1 MCGFIFAA
9 ATKPVTEFVHSAH
22 LRQLHRGPDGEG
34 FHFEKVNQTYL
45 GMAHQRLAIVDLSD
59 NGFQPMISSS
69 GRLRIL
75 YNGEIYN
82 HQQLAQD
89 YKLQNL
95 KSTCDTEVVVEL
107 VEKLGIDKACSLFNG
122 MWSFILQDQKTM
134 QVFISRDRFG
144 KKPLYFYQSK
154 NGIYI
159 ASEMHTLIGALDRE
173 YTINPLVA
181 SRFLSQSL
189 QNIDNNSWIKEINSF
204 PAANIAEIDL
214 NNLTRGIHSNR
225 VYWHPSLNNII
236 DECSNTEMFEE
247 LNWLIKDA
255 VQIRLNSDVPTGIAL
270 SGGLDSSIIAS
281 CMSKLK
287 TEGSLG
293 THLLSV
299 VNPGSPEDESKH
311 IKTMEDHLAIPV
323 NRFQLNP
330 KR

>member
-69 GRLRIL
+69 GRFRIL

-159 ASEMHTLIGALDRE
+159 ASEMHTLIGALDRN
-173 YTINPLVA
+173 TQSTPL
-181 SRFLSQSL
+181 
-189 QNIDNNSWIKEINSF
+189 
-204 PAANIAEIDL
+204 
-214 NNLTRGIHSNR
+214 
-225 VYWHPSLNNII
+225 
-236 DECSNTEMFEE
+236 
-247 LNWLIKDA
+247 
-255 VQIRLNSDVPTGIAL
+255 
-270 SGGLDSSIIAS
+270 
-281 CMSKLK
+281 
-287 TEGSLG
+287 
-293 THLLSV
+293 
-299 VNPGSPEDESKH
+299 
-311 IKTMEDHLAIPV
+311 
-323 NRFQLNP
+323 
-330 KR
+330 